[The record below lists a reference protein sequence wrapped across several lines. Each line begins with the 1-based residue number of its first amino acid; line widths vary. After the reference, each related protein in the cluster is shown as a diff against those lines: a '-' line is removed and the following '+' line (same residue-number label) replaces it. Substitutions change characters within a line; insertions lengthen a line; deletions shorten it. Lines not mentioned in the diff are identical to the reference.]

1 MTPSPLRILYSH
13 RTKSTDG
20 QYVHIRALTD
30 ALRARG
36 CVLEIAGPDEAG
48 AAATRKLD
56 GGEGS
61 SLRAALPKPIYEAAE
76 LAYSARGYQRLAAQA
91 RAMNPDLLYERY
103 NLFYHAG
110 VRLARARR
118 LPFILEINSPLAAE
132 RARHGGLALPKLA
145 RWSEGSIW
153 RAADK
158 VLPVTAE
165 LARMVEAAGVRP
177 ERIEVVWNGVE
188 EQFLADLDG
197 APARARLGL
206 GQRLV
211 LGFTGF
217 ARDWH
222 GLDKII
228 RYLARAGRDDL
239 HFLLVGDGDVAPGL
253 KAEAARLGVADRL
266 TITGVVQRD
275 AVADYVAAFDIA
287 LQPASVSYASPLKLV
302 EYMAQAR
309 AIVAPDQSN
318 IREVM
323 TDGVDGLLFA
333 PDHEAALYR
342 ALDALVADETLRR
355 RLGGEARLT
364 VRRRNLTWAGNA
376 ARVEAIALSLL
387 AARRRSAAIS

>member
-1 MTPSPLRILYSH
+1 VTDAPLRILYSH
-13 RTKSTDG
+13 RTKSADG

-30 ALRARG
+30 ALRARA
-36 CVLEIAGPDEAG
+36 CEIEIVGPDESG

-56 GGEGS
+56 GGEIA
-61 SLRAALPKPIYEAAE
+61 SLRTGLPKPLYEAAE
-76 LAYSARGYQRLAAQA
+76 FSYSAIGYRRLAARA
-91 RAMNPDLLYERY
+91 REIDPDLLYERY

-118 LPFILEINSPLAAE
+118 LPFILEVNSPLAAE
-132 RARHGGLALPKLA
+132 RARHGGLALKGFA

-188 EQFLADLDG
+188 EHFLGDIDG
-197 APARARLGL
+197 AAARARLGL
-206 GQRLV
+206 GRQLV

-222 GLDKII
+222 GLDKIV

-275 AVADYVAAFDIA
+275 AVADYVAAFDVA
-287 LQPASVSYASPLKLV
+287 LQPASVVYASPLKLV

-309 AIVAPDQSN
+309 AIVAPDQPN

-333 PDHEAALYR
+333 PDDEAALYR
-342 ALDALVADETLRR
+342 ALDALLADAALRQ

-376 ARVEAIALSLL
+376 ARVEAIARALL
-387 AARRRSAAIS
+387 AARQRSR